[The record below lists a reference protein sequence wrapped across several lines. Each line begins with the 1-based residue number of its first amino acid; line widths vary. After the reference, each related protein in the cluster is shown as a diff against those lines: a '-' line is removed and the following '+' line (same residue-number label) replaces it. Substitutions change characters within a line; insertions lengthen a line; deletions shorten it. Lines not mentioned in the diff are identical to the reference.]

1 MKKLP
6 TPRNGE
12 LSGSFALRRLLIE
25 YADESAEMAMQPFV
39 ADRVMRRITMASQPE
54 EQLYSFLFRLFRPV
68 AIASLLLILGFVGY
82 NAMVSRSY
90 EIQPTTTEVVFGLEP
105 VSITEAFTADI
116 EPLLVDLP

>member
-1 MKKLP
+1 MGP
-6 TPRNGE
+6 
-12 LSGSFALRRLLIE
+12 LSSSFALRRLLIE

>member
-1 MKKLP
+1 MKHLP

-12 LSGSFALRRLLIE
+12 LSGSFALRRLLSE
-25 YADESAEMAMQPFV
+25 YADESAEKAVQPFV
-39 ADRVMRRITMASQPE
+39 ADRIMRRIAMASQPE
-54 EQLYSFLFRLFRPV
+54 EQLYTFLFRLFRPV
-68 AIASLLLILGFVGY
+68 ALTSLLLILGFVGY

-90 EIQPTTTEVVFGLEP
+90 EVLPTTTEVVFGLQP